1 MPFCFAK
8 GQYLRD
14 DNVRDIIRFCKRNNL
29 LILADEVYQENLWK
43 EGAKFSSVRKVLLE
57 MGPDYSDVQLVSFN
71 STSKG
76 YFGE

>member
-1 MPFCFAK
+1 MEFCRK
-8 GQYLRD
+8 
-14 DNVRDIIRFCKRNNL
+14 NKL
-29 LILADEVYQENLWK
+29 LILADEVYQENIWND
-43 EGAKFSSVRKVLLE
+43 GVKFSSLRKVLLE